1 MFPKKLI
8 YQQCHVKW
16 NFFSVGNAKIHRGRL
31 AVFQNNHNT
40 RSPKVEPR
48 KFMGNWKTKLLKNVS
63 LEKNSLYE
71 KDSLFPVFRMSCWV
85 VCDEFGDLVR
95 EGLYV
100 TAKGALRFC
109 YVYQNKR
116 RARIERQGCFNG
128 TRDDDPNDKR
138 FHFSK
143 GQIWHTKEYDFRCG
157 DDGFQVYKC
166 KPSAKEL
173 VHTGVAWFNC

>member
-1 MFPKKLI
+1 
-8 YQQCHVKW
+8 
-16 NFFSVGNAKIHRGRL
+16 
-31 AVFQNNHNT
+31 
-40 RSPKVEPR
+40 
-48 KFMGNWKTKLLKNVS
+48 MGNWKTKLLKNVS

-85 VCDEFGDLVR
+85 VLMSLAIWLFQR
-95 EGLYV
+95 YS
-100 TAKGALRFC
+100 
-109 YVYQNKR
+109 
-116 RARIERQGCFNG
+116 
-128 TRDDDPNDKR
+128 RDDDPNDKR

-173 VHTGVAWFNC
+173 VHTGVAWFDRENVLNICQLT